1 MYLFLQDYLV
11 RVPTPACYQPNS
23 TINSIKHVYTLTTD
37 QCMFYGTLNSNSL
50 HHLLYRVPPLCLL
63 SPLLTHNSWEYQNYY
78 GGFMITGCSLHTIS
92 TIYLTNHRPIIPTT
106 HPSPKNSTSLI
117 ISTLLS
123 NTSFYRL
130 PLPVSKYYHLPL
142 VLSRLCSLLEIT
154 HSQ

>member
-63 SPLLTHNSWEYQNYY
+63 SPLLTHNSWEYLTP
-78 GGFMITGCSLHTIS
+78 ITDNLSIS
-92 TIYLTNHRPIIPTT
+92 AQHILGYQEGVI
-106 HPSPKNSTSLI
+106 
-117 ISTLLS
+117 
-123 NTSFYRL
+123 F
-130 PLPVSKYYHLPL
+130 
-142 VLSRLCSLLEIT
+142 CA
-154 HSQ
+154 